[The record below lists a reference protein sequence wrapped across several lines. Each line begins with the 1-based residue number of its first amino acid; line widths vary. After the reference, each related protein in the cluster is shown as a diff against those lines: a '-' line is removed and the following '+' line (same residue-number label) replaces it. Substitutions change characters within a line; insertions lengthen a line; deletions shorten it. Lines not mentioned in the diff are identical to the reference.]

1 MANAYR
7 SVPLHWLDDIHT
19 LNCSLE
25 AYQSLL
31 SAFLASPDRNPSDL
45 DSFIVGL
52 NAIFQPI
59 LEGYQEIEQNVRL
72 ISLVADSISD
82 DSAPS
87 TGQE

>member
-19 LNCSLE
+19 LNCALE
-25 AYQSLL
+25 TYQRLL
-31 SAFLASPDRNPSDL
+31 SAFMSRSEHAPSDP
-45 DSFIVGL
+45 DSFVVGL

-59 LEGYQEIEQNVRL
+59 LDGYQEIEQNVHL

-87 TGQE
+87 TGQG